1 MIKFLS
7 NIPVFLFK
15 PFFFAGGDVR
25 IKDVCYKPVHMII
38 FLFFAVI
45 SFLTKSLPYYD
56 PSR

>member
-38 FLFFAVI
+38 FLFFAMFPLFNQIKTV
-45 SFLTKSLPYYD
+45 L
-56 PSR
+56 